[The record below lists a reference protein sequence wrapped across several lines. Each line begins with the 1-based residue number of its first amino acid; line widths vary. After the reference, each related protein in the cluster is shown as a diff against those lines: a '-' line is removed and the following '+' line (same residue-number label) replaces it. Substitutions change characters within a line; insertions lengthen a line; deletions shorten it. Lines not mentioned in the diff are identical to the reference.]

1 MAIPSRC
8 IFFCRRFFLLRRFIV
23 PLLFKRQQKYRSGN
37 KIKRRQKHK
46 AAKKKKKKLSGDENI
61 KRWGKIK
68 RWQKSKAAAKNKMAT
83 IFRFSSRN
91 SRLNC
96 WVCSKIF
103 IVYYK
108 LIGHIYQKVS
118 ADFVHF
124 FPLNYLVILKL
135 WLVQNN
141 QKNKKCPF
149 LIIKCGIPLI
159 LHVLCIRRN
168 ILLFNIKVAM
178 YSFKWS
184 NDFYSF
190 AVLTFYDLFFLNFI
204 QFPTYSSCS
213 FDSTHPC

>member
-23 PLLFKRQQKYRSGN
+23 PLLFKRQQKYCSGDKN
-37 KIKRRQKHK
+37 IKRQKK
-46 AAKKKKKKLSGDENI
+46 INKWSGDENI

-124 FPLNYLVILKL
+124 FSAELPCHPK
-135 WLVQNN
+135 
-141 QKNKKCPF
+141 
-149 LIIKCGIPLI
+149 
-159 LHVLCIRRN
+159 
-168 ILLFNIKVAM
+168 A
-178 YSFKWS
+178 
-184 NDFYSF
+184 
-190 AVLTFYDLFFLNFI
+190 LT
-204 QFPTYSSCS
+204 
-213 FDSTHPC
+213 STE

>member
-23 PLLFKRQQKYRSGN
+23 PLLFKRQQKYCSGN

-46 AAKKKKKKLSGDENI
+46 AAKKKKKKKLSGDENI

-124 FPLNYLVILKL
+124 FSTELPCHPK
-135 WLVQNN
+135 
-141 QKNKKCPF
+141 
-149 LIIKCGIPLI
+149 
-159 LHVLCIRRN
+159 
-168 ILLFNIKVAM
+168 A
-178 YSFKWS
+178 
-184 NDFYSF
+184 
-190 AVLTFYDLFFLNFI
+190 LT
-204 QFPTYSSCS
+204 
-213 FDSTHPC
+213 STE